1 MNFVRLPTRILGVE
15 MFVTLPRLMLMACLL
30 SPSLSWALGLG
41 EIHLNSSLNEPMNAE
56 IDLIAAGP
64 EELGALRAAL
74 APKDAFTRYGIERP
88 PFLST
93 ITFKVAKSKDG
104 RDVLQVR
111 STDSIPEPFVTF
123 LVEVN
128 WARGRLMREYTV
140 LLDPPVYTP
149 GERASTAAPVAA
161 ATTAPAPTPPARSA
175 PVPAAASPAAAP
187 ATPSSDAATSSPAP
201 RHARRSSGR
210 PGGSAASAAT
220 PPNTSTSPSTS
231 PSAGSAPSASNTE
244 PSSLVG
250 DTYRVAQGDTLSK
263 IAHSLR
269 AGSKA
274 EIDQTMIAMY
284 RSNPDAFGGNINIL
298 RRGAVLRVPG
308 GDEIAA
314 LNQTEAMSEVH
325 RQMDAWRGNAAAPSG
340 HLRLVTPGAGG
351 GASNSPSDSASS
363 GEAQAL
369 KGRVKDLEAQ
379 LADTHRLLD
388 LKSSELSELQRKL
401 GTPSTPA
408 PRPQAPVA
416 QVPVP
421 APTPAAVEAQPS
433 KPATSPTPAKV
444 EAQPAKPAASPTP
457 APLPP
462 AAENTSTPT
471 PAPVPAPKPAP
482 AVAKKPA
489 VPVDSGSWIDWVTAN
504 WWVPAGVLVAL
515 LAVLGFASWRRRQA
529 GGGTTGGVN
538 DFPGLDSTDIAEFRD
553 PAARVGAG
561 RGGDDSFVVE
571 ESGEH
576 RMPDFNEPVQH
587 YGETTSDLKAADDT
601 MSSES
606 AVNLDQGDPL
616 AEADFHMAYGLYDQA
631 ADLVRIAL
639 EREPD
644 RRDLRLKLLEIYFV
658 WGNKDLFLQTAK
670 SLEASRD
677 RAPAGEWDKIVIMG
691 KQICPD
697 EPMFSSSSGSG
708 RGAGALVDLNLEGG
722 ENRVDIDLFGEPS
735 GERSTLDHGLA
746 NEGDDAAATRDSP
759 AMGTA
764 TDHLDFTLDAPER
777 GADQSP
783 TREMPARD
791 EPTVESELMNFGDAN
806 FLDAPDSGATAVD
819 AAGADAPTAES
830 PALRSS
836 DRFASRLPPRADQT
850 AEVSIEDLGLDL
862 DHLEETGSPSISLE
876 SLRETDHP
884 EEAPTMVA
892 GLDER
897 SRNLMADAERNA
909 RDQDLTELE
918 RELEAS
924 FVSELDPNQDG
935 SKTAV
940 LGPESAPTVL
950 MREIDL
956 SPTSRFK
963 AAEMSD
969 LHDDPDKID
978 VDSTSK
984 LRGIHSDSIDLD
996 LDRLASALGNG
1007 DTVDQPRA
1015 AEEVF
1020 STEVFEASQRNKRVD
1035 LDVGESMNG
1044 ADAAAT
1050 TNSFKIQTNKLKPL
1064 DLAIPDL
1071 EPVTMSEV
1079 GTKLDLARAYMDMGD
1094 PEGAR
1099 SILEEVVQEGSASQK
1114 QEASRL
1120 IESLPG

>member
-1 MNFVRLPTRILGVE
+1 MNFVRLPTSILGVE

-30 SPSLSWALGLG
+30 SPSLTWALGLG

-64 EELGALRAAL
+64 EELAALRATL
-74 APKDAFTRYGIERP
+74 AAKDAFTRYGIDRP

-93 ITFKVAKSKDG
+93 LTFKVGKSKDG
-104 RDVLQVR
+104 RDVLLVR
-111 STDSIPEPFVTF
+111 SSESIPEPFVTF

-149 GERASTAAPVAA
+149 GERASTAAPVTA
-161 ATTAPAPTPPARSA
+161 ATTTPAPAPAARVRPA
-175 PVPAAASPAAAP
+175 PVATSPAPAA
-187 ATPSSDAATSSPAP
+187 DAATATAATPGRPS
-201 RHARRSSGR
+201 RSSGR
-210 PGGSAASAAT
+210 SARPASNPSGTEASA
-220 PPNTSTSPSTS
+220 P
-231 PSAGSAPSASNTE
+231 
-244 PSSLVG
+244 VG
-250 DTYRVAQGDTLSK
+250 DGYHVAQGDTLTK
-263 IAHSLR
+263 IARSLS

-274 EIDQTMIAMY
+274 DIDQAMIAVY
-284 RSNPDAFGGNINIL
+284 RANPDAFGGNINIL

-308 GDEIAA
+308 ADEIAA
-314 LNQTEAMSEVH
+314 LNQAEATSEVR
-325 RQMDAWRGNAAAPSG
+325 RQMDAWRGSSGAAPSG

-351 GASNSPSDSASS
+351 GTSNSVSDSASS

-369 KGRVKDLEAQ
+369 KGRVKDLEGQ
-379 LADTHRLLD
+379 LADAHRLLD
-388 LKSSELSELQRKL
+388 LKNNELSELQRKL
-401 GTPSTPA
+401 G
-408 PRPQAPVA
+408 APVTA
-416 QVPVP
+416 P
-421 APTPAAVEAQPS
+421 APTPQPQT
-433 KPATSPTPAKV
+433 ATA
-444 EAQPAKPAASPTP
+444 PTP
-457 APLPP
+457 APTPTPPPVEATQPSTTASTTPAPTPPP
-462 AAENTSTPT
+462 AESTSTPT
-471 PAPVPAPKPAP
+471 PVPAPAPKPAP
-482 AVAKKPA
+482 VVVKKPA
-489 VPVDSGSWIDWVTAN
+489 VTAESGSLLDWLTAN
-504 WWVPAGVLVAL
+504 WWMPAAVIAVM
-515 LAVLGFASWRRRQA
+515 LAGLAIASWRRRQA
-529 GGGTTGGVN
+529 GSGGGG
-538 DFPGLDSTDIAEFRD
+538 DFPGLDSTDISEFRD
-553 PAARVGAG
+553 PTARISSG
-561 RGGDDSFVVE
+561 RGGDNSFVVE

-576 RMPDFNEPVQH
+576 PMPDFNEPAEQR
-587 YGETTSDLKAADDT
+587 YGETTADLKAPDDT

-670 SLEASRD
+670 GLEATRD

-697 EPMFSSSSGSG
+697 EPMFASSTGGG

-722 ENRVDIDLFGEPS
+722 ENRVDIDLFGDPE

-746 NEGDDAAATRDSP
+746 KEGDDTAATNESP
-759 AMGTA
+759 TLGA
-764 TDHLDFTLDAPER
+764 TSDHLDFTLDTPER

-783 TREMPARD
+783 TREMPPRD

-806 FLDAPDSGATAVD
+806 FLDASDPDATGVD
-819 AAGADAPTAES
+819 APGADAPTAES

-836 DRFASRLPPRADQT
+836 DARDRIASRLPPKADQT
-850 AEVSIEDLGLDL
+850 AEVSIEELGLDL

-876 SLRETDHP
+876 NLRETDHP
-884 EEAPTMVA
+884 EDAPTMVA

-897 SRNLMADAERNA
+897 SRAMMAEADKNA
-909 RDQDLTELE
+909 RDRDLTELE

-924 FVSELDPNQDG
+924 FVSELDSNQDG
-935 SKTAV
+935 IKTAV

-950 MREIDL
+950 MPLESDL

-963 AAEMSD
+963 ASDVSD
-969 LHDDPDKID
+969 LNDDPDKVDI
-978 VDSTSK
+978 DSTSK

-996 LDRLASALGNG
+996 LDRLASALGSG

-1020 STEVFEASQRNKRVD
+1020 STE
-1035 LDVGESMNG
+1035 
-1044 ADAAAT
+1044 
-1050 TNSFKIQTNKLKPL
+1050 
-1064 DLAIPDL
+1064 
-1071 EPVTMSEV
+1071 
-1079 GTKLDLARAYMDMGD
+1079 
-1094 PEGAR
+1094 
-1099 SILEEVVQEGSASQK
+1099 
-1114 QEASRL
+1114 
-1120 IESLPG
+1120 